1 MAPCSSIPAGV
12 VLAKPP
18 PMLKSVRKKDFR
30 EKQTR
35 ESKLDI
41 NLINSIF
48 SILQIL
54 GRPIKFMILL
64 VLKYKFLKNWG
75 ALTPCSSVPAGVVL
89 AKPPPMLKSIRKK
102 DFREKQIG
110 E

>member
-1 MAPCSSIPAGV
+1 
-12 VLAKPP
+12 
-18 PMLKSVRKKDFR
+18 
-30 EKQTR
+30 
-35 ESKLDI
+35 
-41 NLINSIF
+41 
-48 SILQIL
+48 
-54 GRPIKFMILL
+54 MILL